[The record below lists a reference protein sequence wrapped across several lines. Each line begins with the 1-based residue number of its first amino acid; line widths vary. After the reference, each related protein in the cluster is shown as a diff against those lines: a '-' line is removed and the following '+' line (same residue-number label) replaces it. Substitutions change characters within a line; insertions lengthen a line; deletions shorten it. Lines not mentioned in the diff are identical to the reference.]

1 MTITLPLC
9 SIDFMDSSLSTEE
22 EAIANRII
30 ELKSQLGNDLII
42 LGHHYQR
49 DSIVM
54 HADFV
59 GDSFMLSQKAADSDA
74 KYIVF
79 CGVHFMAES
88 ADILT
93 NDNQHVIL
101 PNLRAGCSMA
111 DMATLEDVE
120 DAWSQILFETDL
132 SDPITREQPDVPPQ
146 DDSSYLIPVTYMNS
160 SADLKDFVGRHG
172 GIVCTSSN
180 ATGVLNWAFERAGPN
195 GAVLFF
201 PDQHL
206 GRNTGIS
213 MGIDVN
219 LMPTWIPQIG
229 SDLKLKNSKI
239 ILWHGF
245 CSVHKRF
252 TVEQVNDFRKKYPE
266 GLVVVHPECPKETV
280 EVSDANGSTQF
291 IKNFVEA
298 QDSGSQIAI
307 GTEINMVARLAQSH
321 PDKHIECLDDK
332 ICPCSTMYMIH
343 PAYLM
348 DVLEKLVSGEV
359 PNQIVVPKNVQNG
372 SLLALERMLSIKK

>member
-1 MTITLPLC
+1 MTVSLPMC
-9 SIDFMDSSLSTEE
+9 SVDFMDTSLSSEE
-22 EAIANRII
+22 QAIADRIS
-30 ELKSQLGNDLII
+30 ELKVQLGEDLLI

-54 HADFV
+54 HADFL
-59 GDSFMLSQKAADSDA
+59 GDSFMLSQKAADSNA

-93 NDNQHVIL
+93 SDEQHVIL

-111 DMATLEDVE
+111 DMATLPEVE
-120 DAWSQILFETDL
+120 VAWEEILEQTGL
-132 SDPITREQPDVPPQ
+132 ADPISRKDPVELAQN
-146 DDSSYLIPVTYMNS
+146 DDAYLVPVTYMNS

-172 GIVCTSSN
+172 GIVCTSTN
-180 ATGVLNWAFERAGPN
+180 AAGALQWAFDRAGAK
-195 GAVLFF
+195 GSVLFF

-206 GRNTGIS
+206 GRNTGAA
-213 MGIDVN
+213 MGIDES
-219 LMPTWIPQIG
+219 LMPTWTPGIG
-229 SDLKLKNSKI
+229 AMGETSGSRI

-252 TVEQVNDFRKKYPE
+252 TVPQIDDFRAREPE
-266 GLVVVHPECPKETV
+266 GIVVVHPECPKATV
-280 EVSDANGSTQF
+280 EASDANGSTQF
-291 IKNFVEA
+291 IRNFVQQQA
-298 QDSGSQIAI
+298 AGARIAI
-307 GTEINMVARLAQSH
+307 GTEINMVARLAQEH
-321 PDKHIECLDDK
+321 PDKHIECLDEE

-348 DVLEKLVSGEV
+348 DVLERIVEGEV
-359 PNQIVVPKNVQNG
+359 PNKITVPASIQEG